1 MSMKLNK
8 QQKITGL
15 VLAVALIVLA
25 MDKLLLSNPES
36 GSALAQAA
44 SINTTQAVETRPQLP
59 AAEPAQDNL
68 AQNWAGLADQLQV
81 LAEQQ
86 QLELSEVPDVFATPY
101 DWFDDADQQWMTTE
115 TGTPELSKADNFKQ
129 NHVLKVVFV
138 SGDQSAAFINDLP
151 LRIGDVI
158 DGFELVSVAN
168 RSVMLQSKETKVKL
182 ELLK

>member
-1 MSMKLNK
+1 MKLNK

-15 VLAVALIVLA
+15 VLAMALIALA
-25 MDKLLLSNPES
+25 MDKLLLNNLGS
-36 GSALAQAA
+36 GSTLAQAA
-44 SINTTQAVETRPQLP
+44 SINTTQAAETPPQPPAVEPD
-59 AAEPAQDNL
+59 QDNL
-68 AQNWAGLADQLQV
+68 AQSWVGLADQLQA

-101 DWFDDADQQWMTTE
+101 DWFDNANQQWMTAK
-115 TGTPELSKADNFKQ
+115 TGTSEQLKADNFKK
-129 NHVLKVVFV
+129 NHVLKIVFV

-168 RSVMLQSKETKVKL
+168 QSVILQSKETRVKL